1 MRIQNQISAVCLE
14 GCRLLDWFTAR
25 FTVFVVLLCA
35 FEEWIIFLMRLWS
48 TCLLLGSLVY
58 KLKVGFVGIAITFG
72 FSWDGCFISGIKGI
86 WTGMP
91 SEIIVQ
97 TLLLAIMTIRCNWEE
112 QCTCHLF
119 IHFFKKTFSAKS
131 FISLFILFI
140 LFFFHSQITL

>member
-1 MRIQNQISAVCLE
+1 MRIQNQILAVCLE
-14 GCRLLDWFTAR
+14 GCRLLDWLTAR

-72 FSWDGCFISGIKGI
+72 FSWDGCFISSIKGI
-86 WTGMP
+86 WTGML
-91 SEIIVQ
+91 SRILVQ
-97 TLLLAIMTIRCNWEE
+97 TLLLAIMTIRCDWEE

-119 IHFFKKTFSAKS
+119 IHFLNKLLMLKA
-131 FISLFILFI
+131 LFLYFFC
-140 LFFFHSQITL
+140 LFFFFFILK